1 MTTEQSQEQ
10 DWQTTAV
17 DFVIDKVDMVKRVAT
32 NNAVLAL
39 RILVF
44 GMVAAV
50 MAIAALV
57 LFIVIAVRMAD
68 AYLPI
73 GAGVGDAS
81 WAAHLFIGSLFS
93 ILGLG
98 AWMSRKKSSR
108 PLLIAAVID
117 LAIVIVIVC
126 YGLFS

>member
-10 DWQTTAV
+10 DWQATAV
-17 DFVIDKVDMVKRVAT
+17 DFVIDKVDTVKRVLT
-32 NNAVLAL
+32 NNVVLAL

-44 GMVAAV
+44 GLVAAV
-50 MAIAALV
+50 MGIAALV
-57 LFIVIAVRMAD
+57 LFIVIAVRMSD

-81 WAAHLFIGSLFS
+81 WAAHLFIGSMFS

-126 YGLFS
+126 YGIFS